1 MINKKDVNSYGWLVV
16 RWLGLMLTICF
27 ICYISPY
34 IWGGGIKA
42 VLGPFKE
49 YLDEILRSVIYEG

>member
-1 MINKKDVNSYGWLVV
+1 MNKKDVNDYGWLVV

-49 YLDEILRSVIYEG
+49 YLDDILRSVIYEG

>member
-1 MINKKDVNSYGWLVV
+1 MNKKDVNDYGWIAV

-27 ICYISPY
+27 ICYIAPH

-42 VLGPFKE
+42 VLGPFKD
-49 YLDEILRSVIYEG
+49 YLDSILWRVIYEG

>member
-1 MINKKDVNSYGWLVV
+1 MINKKDVNSYGWLMV
-16 RWLGLMLTICF
+16 RFLGFMLTICF
-27 ICYISPY
+27 IFYIAPH

>member
-1 MINKKDVNSYGWLVV
+1 MIDKKEVNSYGWLVV

-27 ICYISPY
+27 IFYIAPH
-34 IWGGGIKA
+34 ILGGGIKDII
-42 VLGPFKE
+42 GPFKE

>member
-1 MINKKDVNSYGWLVV
+1 MNKKEVNSYGWLVV

-34 IWGGGIKA
+34 IFDGGIKA
-42 VLGPFKE
+42 VIEPFKD
-49 YLDEILRSVIYEG
+49 YLDEVLRSVIYEG

>member
-1 MINKKDVNSYGWLVV
+1 MNKNEVNKWGWVIV
-16 RWLGLMLTICF
+16 SWLGLMLTICF

-42 VLGPFKE
+42 VLGPFKD
-49 YLDEILRSVIYEG
+49 YLDSILWRVIYEV

>member
-1 MINKKDVNSYGWLVV
+1 MNKNEVNKWGWVIV
-16 RWLGLMLTICF
+16 SWLGLMLTICF
-27 ICYISPY
+27 IFYISPY

-42 VLGPFKE
+42 VIGPFKD